1 MDLNVSFLR
10 RIQHRLGIDKSIV
23 FTSLARVIQAIGGV
37 VSIFFVA
44 KYLTDIEQGFYYTFG
59 SIVAIQ
65 VFFELG
71 LNGIITQYVAHEASY
86 LSWESSTKLS
96 GEKKYRSRLAS
107 LLHFCAKWYLFFSVI
122 LFITLTIVGLFFFS
136 QFGGHDD
143 IVWRLPWLL
152 LAFGTALN
160 LLLAPILA
168 FLEGLG
174 KVQEVA
180 QLRLWQQIV
189 GLLIVWG
196 GLITGA
202 KLYVLGVNWLIGIIL
217 VAVFILK
224 SDFRYILQNIWQI
237 PVKETVD
244 YKTEIFPY
252 QWKIALSWI
261 SGYFIFQL
269 FNPVLFAT
277 EGAVIAGQ
285 MGMTLAALNGIQSL
299 SLSWMTT
306 KIPLYSGLIAQ
317 KQYRQLDII
326 FNRTL
331 RQSVFING
339 VALFSMF
346 IMIYFIRY
354 YHFIIGGLDLESRF
368 FDYLPMLLMM
378 ISLFINQFI
387 SSWAIYLRCHKEEPF
402 LVNSIIGG
410 ILCCLST
417 VLLGKFFGVI
427 GITSGYCL
435 ITFFLV
441 FWGYWIF
448 KTKKQEWHYE

>member
-1 MDLNVSFLR
+1 M
-10 RIQHRLGIDKSIV
+10 
-23 FTSLARVIQAIGGV
+23 
-37 VSIFFVA
+37 
-44 KYLTDIEQGFYYTFG
+44 
-59 SIVAIQ
+59 
-65 VFFELG
+65 
-71 LNGIITQYVAHEASY
+71 
-86 LSWESSTKLS
+86 
-96 GEKKYRSRLAS
+96 
-107 LLHFCAKWYLFFSVI
+107 
-122 LFITLTIVGLFFFS
+122 
-136 QFGGHDD
+136 
-143 IVWRLPWLL
+143 
-152 LAFGTALN
+152 
-160 LLLAPILA
+160 
-168 FLEGLG
+168 
-174 KVQEVA
+174 
-180 QLRLWQQIV
+180 
-189 GLLIVWG
+189 
-196 GLITGA
+196 
-202 KLYVLGVNWLIGIIL
+202 
-217 VAVFILK
+217 
-224 SDFRYILQNIWQI
+224 
-237 PVKETVD
+237 
-244 YKTEIFPY
+244 
-252 QWKIALSWI
+252 
-261 SGYFIFQL
+261 
-269 FNPVLFAT
+269 FAT

-368 FDYLPMLLMM
+368 LDYLPMLLMM